1 MNDAKFTELVNLY
14 FDREITSGDL
24 EWLQQELAVNPA
36 RKREFEARVR
46 LHQAMRMAVASEVEQ
61 VAKFRE
67 LGAQKASRATR
78 LTALV
83 FGSGIA
89 ACAAV
94 GFVLLKPVI
103 RESEAVASTEDMPGM
118 ARSDMQRFAAAT
130 QAQPESRRGSL
141 ASHLR
146 LLGLTP
152 SMAPAERQLSGVDH
166 EALRQREARRQ
177 YEIDRINQFKDFSAM
192 PEPRLF
198 ESLDDHSARETQAQ
212 RWPAGFKSS
221 LASF

>member
-14 FDREITSGDL
+14 FDREISSDDF
-24 EWLQQELAVNPA
+24 EWLQQELAANPA
-36 RKREFEARVR
+36 RKREFEARFR
-46 LHQAMRMAVASEVEQ
+46 LHQAMRMAVASEAEQ

-67 LGAQKASRATR
+67 LGAHKASQASR

-83 FGSGIA
+83 FGSGLA

-94 GFVLLKPVI
+94 GFILFNPVI
-103 RESEAVASTEDMPGM
+103 RESDAVATADEVTGLE
-118 ARSDMQRFAAAT
+118 RSDMQRFAAT
-130 QAQPESRRGSL
+130 QMSPESRRGSL

-152 SMAPAERQLSGVDH
+152 SMAPADRQLSGVDH

-198 ESLDDHSARETQAQ
+198 ESLNDDSVRAAQPQ

>member
-24 EWLQQELAVNPA
+24 EWLQQELAATPA
-36 RKREFEARVR
+36 RKREFEARFR

-61 VAKFRE
+61 VAQFRE
-67 LGAQKASRATR
+67 LGARKASQASR

-83 FGSGIA
+83 FGSGLA

-94 GFVLLKPVI
+94 GFILFNPVI
-103 RESEAVASTEDMPGM
+103 RESEAVATEDEVSGLE
-118 ARSDMQRFAAAT
+118 RSDMQRFAAANQT
-130 QAQPESRRGSL
+130 HSEGRHGSL

-152 SMAPAERQLSGVDH
+152 NLAPAERQLSGVDH

-198 ESLDDHSARETQAQ
+198 ESLNDDAVRAAQPQ

>member
-24 EWLQQELAVNPA
+24 EWLQQELAANPT
-36 RKREFEARVR
+36 RKREFEARFR
-46 LHQAMRMAVASEVEQ
+46 LHKAMRMAVAPEVEE
-61 VAKFRE
+61 VARFSE
-67 LGAQKASRATR
+67 LGARKATRASR

-103 RESEAVASTEDMPGM
+103 RESEAVTTTDDIPGM
-118 ARSDMQRFAAAT
+118 ARSDMQRFAAT
-130 QAQPESRRGSL
+130 QGLPKSRRGSL

-152 SMAPAERQLSGVDH
+152 EMAPAERQLSGVDH
-166 EALRQREARRQ
+166 EALRQREVRRQ
-177 YEIDRINQFKDFSAM
+177 YEIDRINQFKAFSAM

-198 ESLDDHSARETQAQ
+198 ESLDDSPTRETQTQ
-212 RWPAGFKSS
+212 RWPTGFKSS

>member
-1 MNDAKFTELVNLY
+1 MNDAKFTELVNSY
-14 FDREITSGDL
+14 FDREITSSDL
-24 EWLQQELAVNPA
+24 EWLQQELAVSPT
-36 RKREFEARVR
+36 RKREFEARLR
-46 LHQAMRMAVASEVEQ
+46 LHQAMRMAVAAEVDE
-61 VAKFRE
+61 VARFSE
-67 LGAQKASRATR
+67 LGARKAAQASR
-78 LTALV
+78 LTAIV

-103 RESEAVASTEDMPGM
+103 RESEEVATIEEISAI
-118 ARSDMQRFAAAT
+118 ARSDVQRFEAT
-130 QAQPESRRGSL
+130 QSLPESRRGSL

-152 SMAPAERQLSGVDH
+152 DMAPAERQLSGVDY

-177 YEIDRINQFKDFSAM
+177 YEIDRINQFKAFSAM
-192 PEPRLF
+192 PEPILF
-198 ESLDDHSARETQAQ
+198 ESLDDNPARGAQAQ
-212 RWPAGFKSS
+212 RWPAGFNSS

>member
-1 MNDAKFTELVNLY
+1 MSDTEFLELVNSY
-14 FDREITSGDL
+14 FDREITSADL
-24 EWLQQELAVNPA
+24 RWLQQELAANPA
-36 RKREFEARVR
+36 RKREFDARFR

-61 VAKFRE
+61 VAELRE
-67 LGAQKASRATR
+67 LGARKTAQASR

-83 FGSGIA
+83 FGSGVA

-94 GFVLLKPVI
+94 GFVLFKPVL
-103 RESEAVASTEDMPGM
+103 REPQALATEGEISELE
-118 ARSDMQRFAAAT
+118 RSDVERYAAT
-130 QAQPESRRGSL
+130 QSVHESRRGSL

-152 SMAPAERQLSGVDH
+152 EMAPDGRHLRGVDH
-166 EALRQREARRQ
+166 EALRRREARRQ

-198 ESLDDHSARETQAQ
+198 ESLDDSSSRDVHPQG
-212 RWPAGFKSS
+212 WPAGFKSS

>member
-1 MNDAKFTELVNLY
+1 MNNAKFTELVNLY

-24 EWLQQELAVNPA
+24 EWLQQELAANPA
-36 RKREFEARVR
+36 RKREFDARFR
-46 LHQAMRMAVASEVEQ
+46 LHQAMRMAVASEAEQ
-61 VAKFRE
+61 VTKFRE
-67 LGAQKASRATR
+67 LAARKATQASR

-83 FGSGIA
+83 FGSGLA
-89 ACAAV
+89 ACAVV
-94 GFVLLKPVI
+94 GFIILNPVI
-103 RESEAVASTEDMPGM
+103 RESDAVASADEIAGLE
-118 ARSDMQRFAAAT
+118 RSDMQRFAV
-130 QAQPESRRGSL
+130 AQVQSESRRGSL

-152 SMAPAERQLSGVDH
+152 NMAPADRQLSGVDH
-166 EALRQREARRQ
+166 EALRQREAHRQ
-177 YEIDRINQFKDFSAM
+177 YEIDRINQFKDFLAM

-198 ESLDDHSARETQAQ
+198 ESLNDDSVRAAHPQ

>member
-1 MNDAKFTELVNLY
+1 MNDAKFSELVNLY
-14 FDREITSGDL
+14 FDREVSSDDL
-24 EWLQQELAVNPA
+24 EWLQQELVANPA
-36 RKREFEARVR
+36 RKREFDARLR

-67 LGAQKASRATR
+67 LGAQKATQASR

-94 GFVLLKPVI
+94 GFILFNPVI
-103 RESEAVASTEDMPGM
+103 QESDAVASADEVLGLE
-118 ARSDMQRFAAAT
+118 RSDMQRFAVT
-130 QAQPESRRGSL
+130 QMQPESRRGSL

-152 SMAPAERQLSGVDH
+152 NMAPADRQLSGVDH
-166 EALRQREARRQ
+166 EALRQREAHRQ
-177 YEIDRINQFKDFSAM
+177 YEIDRINQFKDFLAM

-198 ESLDDHSARETQAQ
+198 ESLDDDSVRAAQPQ

>member
-1 MNDAKFTELVNLY
+1 MNDTEFSELVNLY

-24 EWLQQELAVNPA
+24 EWLQQELAANPA
-36 RKREFEARVR
+36 RKREFEARFR
-46 LHQAMRMAVASEVEQ
+46 LHQAMRMAVAPEVEQ

-67 LGAQKASRATR
+67 LGARKASQASR
-78 LTALV
+78 LTVLV

-94 GFVLLKPVI
+94 GFVLLNPVL
-103 RESEAVASTEDMPGM
+103 RESEAVATTEEISGLE
-118 ARSDMQRFAAAT
+118 RSDMQRFAAT
-130 QAQPESRRGSL
+130 QVVPESRRGSL
-141 ASHLR
+141 VSHLR

-152 SMAPAERQLSGVDH
+152 EMAPDERQLSGVDH

-177 YEIDRINQFKDFSAM
+177 YEIDRINQFKAFSAM

-198 ESLDDHSARETQAQ
+198 ESLDDRSIQETQTQ